1 MLNYPAAPHPHA
13 PFIST
18 LNTRLLHFQTSCM
31 SPINFR
37 GNVYNF
43 RIFCWEFICIFFYL
57 GFFFFL
63 VMQNIFLG
71 IRYFN
76 QPLNWKAKNDNFF
89 YITGMKVRCIQKEK

>member
-1 MLNYPAAPHPHA
+1 
-13 PFIST
+13 
-18 LNTRLLHFQTSCM
+18 M

-43 RIFCWEFICIFFYL
+43 RIFCWGFICIFFHL
-57 GFFFFL
+57 GFFFL
-63 VMQNIFLG
+63 LSDAKHFLG

-89 YITGMKVRCIQKEK
+89 YINGMKARCIQKEK